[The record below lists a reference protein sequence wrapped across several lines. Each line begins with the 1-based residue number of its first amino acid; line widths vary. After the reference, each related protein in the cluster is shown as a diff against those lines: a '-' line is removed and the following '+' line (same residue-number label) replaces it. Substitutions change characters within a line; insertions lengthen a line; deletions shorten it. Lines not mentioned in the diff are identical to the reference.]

1 MRNHPYFFHFRH
13 NAKKFGCENN
23 RKKKTKNY
31 KLLFVDNLH
40 IAKKVE
46 FFFFFGGTFKKISI
60 VAMFIEGK
68 MG

>member
-1 MRNHPYFFHFRH
+1 MQ
-13 NAKKFGCENN
+13 KKFGCENN

-40 IAKKVE
+40 IAKKVD
-46 FFFFFGGTFKKISI
+46 FFGGGTFKKISI